1 MANDHVEIHD
11 PFSNNNVASS
21 DTEPT
26 SQAASMDDTV
36 EFRLLMAYSQ
46 RRRPRA
52 APSVRFSSPMD
63 PPSPQKDG
71 EVKTERK
78 RKRKGMKRVFK
89 MFNCI
94 KPPIKNDEPSELAP
108 TGSEPEFRCRTFTID
123 ISDDVEKK
131 DELDEAAGKISEIA
145 DEIPFTPPVIEM
157 DSPREIND
165 VEKVVALLLREAGD
179 KLNEETKDLNL
190 AAELFRNYSFY
201 EKVIKTLLRR
211 MGLVSTDPDRLGPQA
226 SPKAQ
231 IAVTC
236 EATNR
241 LLTLTSVPQ
250 RSMLGYGARYL
261 QDYYSPWVTQNG
273 GYVEI
278 FHSDEEE
285 EEDVE

>member
-26 SQAASMDDTV
+26 SPTTSMDDTV

-52 APSVRFSSPMD
+52 APSVRCSGPMD

-108 TGSEPEFRCRTFTID
+108 TGSECEIRSGAFTID
-123 ISDDVEKK
+123 ISDDVEKT

-157 DSPREIND
+157 DSPREIS
-165 VEKVVALLLREAGD
+165 K
-179 KLNEETKDLNL
+179 
-190 AAELFRNYSFY
+190 AERANP
-201 EKVIKTLLRR
+201 V
-211 MGLVSTDPDRLGPQA
+211 LVSNLSCRRPENSCWHQIGCADVSRFHEAHFGLKP
-226 SPKAQ
+226 SPNFPK
-231 IAVTC
+231 
-236 EATNR
+236 
-241 LLTLTSVPQ
+241 
-250 RSMLGYGARYL
+250 
-261 QDYYSPWVTQNG
+261 
-273 GYVEI
+273 
-278 FHSDEEE
+278 
-285 EEDVE
+285 